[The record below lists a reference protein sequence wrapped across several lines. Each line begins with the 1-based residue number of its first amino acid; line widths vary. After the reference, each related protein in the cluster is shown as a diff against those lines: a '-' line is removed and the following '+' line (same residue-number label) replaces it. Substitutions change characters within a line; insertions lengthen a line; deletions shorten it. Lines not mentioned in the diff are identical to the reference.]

1 MEGKVEKLNCIRAT
15 QTHFYCWLHLLLVCL
30 KLWEK
35 RKKAKHSAVA
45 SHMPHACQQP
55 DSEGGQYVRLTALH
69 WHLAEQ
75 QTSNR
80 RKQQLLDNNQ
90 QKIAVSTMCGKN
102 LHRIKSNLE
111 GSAALVYLGI
121 GSRHKPPV
129 RNELCGLCIH
139 ETNEG
144 CVYFL
149 FFASHFCVHNMSH
162 FHITFMLQHH

>member
-1 MEGKVEKLNCIRAT
+1 
-15 QTHFYCWLHLLLVCL
+15 
-30 KLWEK
+30 
-35 RKKAKHSAVA
+35 
-45 SHMPHACQQP
+45 MPHACQQP

-162 FHITFMLQHH
+162 LHITFMLQHHQIPLHSFYLQRCFASINSYSQKLSLLFLENFTYSVFSHL